1 VLRNLFS
8 NAIKYSYSKSTIEL
22 DITASEGMINITIT
36 DHGTGM
42 EEETLKAL
50 FNLDQKV
57 TSIKGTANEKGTGLG
72 LILAKE
78 FVEKNNGKISVM
90 SEPGQGSQFSF
101 TLPLASGS

>member
-1 VLRNLFS
+1 MLFRS
-8 NAIKYSYSKSTIEL
+8 ERMVS
-22 DITASEGMINITIT
+22 ITVT

-42 EEETLKAL
+42 EEDTLKAL

-57 TSIKGTANEKGTGLG
+57 NSIKGTANEKGTGLG

>member
-1 VLRNLFS
+1 
-8 NAIKYSYSKSTIEL
+8 
-22 DITASEGMINITIT
+22 M
-36 DHGTGM
+36 
-42 EEETLKAL
+42 
-50 FNLDQKV
+50 
-57 TSIKGTANEKGTGLG
+57 G